1 MTLQTWSK
9 VIAHMY
15 KHMKCKWILCLVLAP
30 IRKRPH
36 YVFVNISKSTKV
48 LSPRC
53 CWCPAFWIRNLK
65 IPSLPFYLYH
75 PSIPYLSCCSQRSPS
90 WPSCFDPQSFNFLA
104 CAIFFTYKIGLM
116 ITVPASLNKMDPG
129 LETQS
134 PRTGNSRGGSRHMI
148 RWVPFSS
155 NT

>member
-1 MTLQTWSK
+1 MTLQAWSK

-53 CWCPAFWIRNLK
+53 FLCPAFWIRNLK
-65 IPSLPFYLYH
+65 SLSSFYSLPA
-75 PSIPYLSCCSQRSPS
+75 SCCSQRSS
-90 WPSCFDPQSFNFLA
+90 SQPSCFDPQSFNFLA

-134 PRTGNSRGGSRHMI
+134 PRTGNSRVESWQMI
-148 RWVPFSS
+148 RWVSFSS
-155 NT
+155 NM

>member
-1 MTLQTWSK
+1 MTLQAWSK

-53 CWCPAFWIRNLK
+53 FLCPAFWIRNLK
-65 IPSLPFYLYH
+65 IPSIPFYIYH
-75 PSIPYLSCCSQRSPS
+75 PSIPYLSLAALSAPHLSQAASTLRALISSHVQFFSP
-90 WPSCFDPQSFNFLA
+90 
-104 CAIFFTYKIGLM
+104 IK
-116 ITVPASLNKMDPG
+116 
-129 LETQS
+129 
-134 PRTGNSRGGSRHMI
+134 
-148 RWVPFSS
+148 
-155 NT
+155 